1 MRMFGVLDT
10 STYTLF
16 ALGSSL
22 IDHLHAKFDMSWRCR
37 KGIPIDRDEGL
48 QVLRLQLSLC

>member
-1 MRMFGVLDT
+1 MVGVTHIYVYSLCVVSHLDT
-10 STYTLF
+10 
-16 ALGSSL
+16 
-22 IDHLHAKFDMSWRCR
+22 KFDTSWRCR